1 MMKSLT
7 VLALACAA
15 LQASAT
21 VIDFGGLSGNNL
33 DPLGTYGED
42 GYTVTPTAGD
52 LQEGHAYGNG
62 TPSVVVGPVF
72 NPVPGT
78 LRLTRD
84 GGLLFTF
91 DSLDLSANNGSA
103 GLLFEGW
110 RNGSQVFSLNGSSTT
125 TNAFETIASPD
136 STTILDR
143 LDITIRPTGTSANID
158 NITVTEAVPEPAT
171 MLALGAG
178 LAAVARRRRK

>member
-1 MMKSLT
+1 MKRLT
-7 VLALACAA
+7 VLALTSVA

-33 DPLGTYGED
+33 DPFGPYGED
-42 GYTVTPTAGD
+42 GYTLTETAGD

-62 TPSVVVGPVF
+62 VPSVVVGPVY
-72 NPVPGT
+72 NPLPAT
-78 LRLTRD
+78 LTITRD

-91 DSLDLSANNGSA
+91 HAMDLSANNGIA

-110 RNGSQVFSLNGSSTT
+110 CNGSQVFSLNGNSTT
-125 TNAFETIASPD
+125 INAFETIASPD
-136 STTILDR
+136 SATILDR
-143 LDITIRPTGTSANID
+143 LDITVRPTGTSANID
-158 NITVTEAVPEPAT
+158 NIVVQEAVPEPAT

-178 LAAVARRRRK
+178 LVAVARRRRK